1 MNKKRW
7 IVKIF
12 IISFFLAIIFGL
24 GTNAFA
30 SKFNEI
36 ILILL
41 TLLIIIVGI
50 IFDMIGTSALTSK
63 ESTFHS
69 MATKKIK
76 GAAKTVELIKNS
88 ANVSSIC
95 NDVVGDVCGVI
106 SGSLGVS
113 LSILISNRYN
123 LSLSIM
129 TVLIAA
135 VISALTVGGKA
146 IFKQVAIKNSD
157 KIIYK
162 VGFILSG
169 FKKIEK

>member
-1 MNKKRW
+1 MNKKRS
-7 IVKIF
+7 IIKIF

-36 ILILL
+36 ILIIL
-41 TLLIIIVGI
+41 TFLIIIVGI

-63 ESTFHS
+63 ESTFHAMS
-69 MATKKIK
+69 AKKIK
-76 GAAKTVELIKNS
+76 GASKTVDLIKNS

-123 LSLSIM
+123 ISLSLI

-135 VISALTVGGKA
+135 IISALTVGGKA
-146 IFKQVAIKNSD
+146 IFKQVAIKNND

-169 FKKIEK
+169 FKKK